1 MSTLVAF
8 RELMRGSGIAMG
20 QPRLGRKAAVGVSVA
35 LLTIHGL
42 NPVRAADLKPVTTR
56 AVGANRALDCPDY
69 AKLL

>member
-1 MSTLVAF
+1 
-8 RELMRGSGIAMG
+8 MG